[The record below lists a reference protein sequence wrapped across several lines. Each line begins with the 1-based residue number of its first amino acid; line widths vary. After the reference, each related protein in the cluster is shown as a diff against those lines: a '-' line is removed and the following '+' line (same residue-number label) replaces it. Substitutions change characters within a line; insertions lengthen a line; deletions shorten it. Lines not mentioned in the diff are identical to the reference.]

1 MVGRG
6 VGLGFTLGGGVGG
19 KVGGDVGEGPPEG
32 VGTLDEGGAY
42 QPNTTLPLSFDF
54 VNIPNGILNGL
65 IKLG

>member
-32 VGTLDEGGAY
+32 VGTLDEGG
-42 QPNTTLPLSFDF
+42 
-54 VNIPNGILNGL
+54 VGL
-65 IKLG
+65 ILAGFAVVTSIVGLVVVFG